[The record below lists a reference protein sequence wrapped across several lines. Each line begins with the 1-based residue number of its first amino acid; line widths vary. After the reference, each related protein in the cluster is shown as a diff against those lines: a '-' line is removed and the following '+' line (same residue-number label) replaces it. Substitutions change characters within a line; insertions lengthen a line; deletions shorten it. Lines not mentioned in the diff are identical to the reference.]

1 MLHRRFISTFAA
13 ALLAVGLLAGCGSD
27 EGPSSNAA
35 DTSPSAKTDGP
46 PTLPAEA
53 KGADEDSAKVYAGFW
68 VESLNYATTSGDTTE
83 LKKLGT
89 NECESCVAFASTLD
103 QIYGAGG
110 RVQSKGWTLQNAVPI
125 AGQPETEPA
134 LRMDVL
140 VQPQKVTEKAGAKT
154 KSYDGGIQTMT
165 MFLVR
170 RGDGWLVDRLD
181 LAT

>member
-1 MLHRRFISTFAA
+1 M
-13 ALLAVGLLAGCGSD
+13 
-27 EGPSSNAA
+27 
-35 DTSPSAKTDGP
+35 
-46 PTLPAEA
+46 
-53 KGADEDSAKVYAGFW
+53 YAGYW

-89 NECESCVAFASTLD
+89 NKCEACVAFASTLD

-140 VQPQKVTEKAGAKT
+140 VHPQKVTEKAGAKT
-154 KSYDGGIQTMT
+154 KAYDGGPQAMT

-170 RGDGWLVDRLD
+170 RGDGWLIDRLD
-181 LAT
+181 IAT